1 MPIKRAEVGRL
12 GARAP
17 VSSGRLTV
25 MAPVLQDPSP
35 RATLEDQAR
44 GSEAARR
51 DGVTGQEEPL
61 LGDLGSQAQLL
72 FVSTCPVGV

>member
-1 MPIKRAEVGRL
+1 MDCPQMPIKRAEVGGL
-12 GARAP
+12 GARTP

-25 MAPVLQDPSP
+25 MVPVLQDPSP
-35 RATLEDQAR
+35 DATLEDQAR

-61 LGDLGSQAQLL
+61 LG
-72 FVSTCPVGV
+72 V